1 MNISVMTRKLAKP
14 ISIFLFRTLGTLLGR
29 EHKLLNIDVGVN
41 EIGLELMLGY
51 YVSIDSL
58 DERNTGVL
66 LAENAKIKAENAE
79 VKAENAKLRQAIEEN
94 EARFVKLEQSDKEKA
109 ELIAEL
115 NCDIRKIKQEQIAIN
130 VLVQD
135 GTSVVKSS
143 TCSELQVTS
152 QSSISP
158 PIEGNSENSSNV
170 TQSTHAGSKLLE
182 DRQTDEFLI
191 SNNSSMPLE
200 DSVETETNTSSSQSS
215 IKLNEDDVQ
224 VIDGNQE
231 LTTDMTIE
239 VELAHL
245 FLEVSIEGKN
255 TTQAKQKEISCRYSY
270 GKRFEESVQEII
282 ARNNVS
288 DQTARKQ
295 LFQDIIK
302 HLSGIT
308 LETLRKRT
316 QRAIKIYKLFE
327 KIGVDRIK
335 NIKSYSADSISKF
348 TKPQIQIILNYF
360 GGSCYADTDIKN
372 PNSYSECKDIEKVSP
387 KFLLEK
393 SQGSVPKKLPDVKI
407 CTLPTSQTLKTNQ
420 TNALEVQEK
429 YLDSVEVSTS
439 ANVFSSSQSNPTY
452 NRTYFRNKIL
462 DQYSNLYR
470 ECSIENF
477 DYCGITDETTCGDYI
492 CPLCKL
498 GHDDALVEIK
508 TFDR

>member
-1 MNISVMTRKLAKP
+1 MQS
-14 ISIFLFRTLGTLLGR
+14 
-29 EHKLLNIDVGVN
+29 
-41 EIGLELMLGY
+41 EL
-51 YVSIDSL
+51 DSL
-58 DERNTGVL
+58 KQRVIEL
-66 LAENAKIKAENAE
+66 LAENTEIKAENAK
-79 VKAENAKLRQAIEEN
+79 VKAENAKLRQTMEEN

-115 NCDIRKIKQEQIAIN
+115 NRDVGKIKQEQIAIN
-130 VLVQD
+130 VSVQD
-135 GTSVVKSS
+135 GTSVVKSP
-143 TCSELQVTS
+143 TRSELQVTS

-158 PIEGNSENSSNV
+158 PIE
-170 TQSTHAGSKLLE
+170 
-182 DRQTDEFLI
+182 D
-191 SNNSSMPLE
+191 
-200 DSVETETNTSSSQSS
+200 
-215 IKLNEDDVQ
+215 EDDVQ

-239 VELAHL
+239 VKLVHL

-255 TTQAKQKEISCRYSY
+255 TTQARQKEISCRYSY

-282 ARNNVS
+282 ASDNVS

-316 QRAIKIYKLFE
+316 QRAIKIYKLFK

-360 GGSCYADTDIKN
+360 GGSCYADAEIKK
-372 PNSYSECKDIEKVSP
+372 PNSYSECKDIEKVRP
-387 KFLLEK
+387 KVPLEK

-407 CTLPTSQTLKTNQ
+407 STPPTSQTSKTNQ
-420 TNALEVQEK
+420 TNALEVQKK
-429 YLDSVEVSTS
+429 YLDSVE
-439 ANVFSSSQSNPTY
+439 
-452 NRTYFRNKIL
+452 IL
-462 DQYSNLYR
+462 DQYPNLYR

-477 DYCGITDETTCGDYI
+477 DYYGITDETTCRDYI

-498 GHDDALVEIK
+498 GHDDEEIEGI
-508 TFDR
+508 FFVNHHFVIWG

>member
-66 LAENAKIKAENAE
+66 LAENAKIKAENAK
-79 VKAENAKLRQAIEEN
+79 VKAKNAKLRQAIEEN

-170 TQSTHAGSKLLE
+170 TQTTHAGSKLLE

-191 SNNSSMPLE
+191 SVSKKEVSDMMRQRNREKKLLRGSTYSSQDQDKLSIFQNNSSMPLE

-215 IKLNEDDVQ
+215 IKLSVCRTGEAQVLSKNTKVFHDYIVVGIGTDGSNPYIVTQDFIQKVSSELIDEDDVQ

-231 LTTDMTIE
+231 LTTDMIIE

-255 TTQAKQKEISCRYSY
+255 TT
-270 GKRFEESVQEII
+270 
-282 ARNNVS
+282 
-288 DQTARKQ
+288 
-295 LFQDIIK
+295 
-302 HLSGIT
+302 
-308 LETLRKRT
+308 
-316 QRAIKIYKLFE
+316 
-327 KIGVDRIK
+327 
-335 NIKSYSADSISKF
+335 
-348 TKPQIQIILNYF
+348 
-360 GGSCYADTDIKN
+360 
-372 PNSYSECKDIEKVSP
+372 
-387 KFLLEK
+387 
-393 SQGSVPKKLPDVKI
+393 
-407 CTLPTSQTLKTNQ
+407 
-420 TNALEVQEK
+420 
-429 YLDSVEVSTS
+429 
-439 ANVFSSSQSNPTY
+439 
-452 NRTYFRNKIL
+452 
-462 DQYSNLYR
+462 
-470 ECSIENF
+470 
-477 DYCGITDETTCGDYI
+477 
-492 CPLCKL
+492 
-498 GHDDALVEIK
+498 
-508 TFDR
+508 